1 MVVLMLQQRV
11 AVRVPATTANLGP
24 GFDCLG
30 LALDIYNRVSVE
42 PAPALSI
49 EVSGE
54 GQGAIPTGEENLVY
68 RGVAVVFHRTGRTLP
83 GLRLICH
90 NDIPLARGLGS
101 SAAAVVGGM
110 VAANLLLG
118 ETLSRE
124 ALLAIGAAIEG
135 HPDNLAPALF
145 GGCQVVVAEGDG
157 FLHAPVP
164 LPAGLRAVLFIPH
177 SQLATAQARG
187 VLPLQVPLT
196 DAVYNVG
203 RAALLVAALGG
214 GEFPLLSAATGDR
227 LHQPYREPLFPAMGP
242 IMSAAMGAGAL
253 GSFLSGAGP
262 TVLALCTGGEEAIGD
277 AMKRAAAEAGVS
289 GTVRVACPVPEG
301 AAFEVTG

>member
-1 MVVLMLQQRV
+1 MKQRV

-30 LALDIYNRVSVE
+30 LALDIFNRVSVE

-54 GQGAIPTGEENLVY
+54 GQGDIPTGEDNLVY
-68 RGVAVVFHRTGRTLP
+68 RGVAGVFHRIAQALP
-83 GLRLICH
+83 PLLLTCH
-90 NDIPLARGLGS
+90 NEIPLARGLGS
-101 SAAAVVGGM
+101 SGAAVAGGM

-118 ETLSRE
+118 EPLSRE
-124 ALLAIGAAIEG
+124 ELLALGAAIEG

-145 GGCQVVVAEGDG
+145 GGCQVVVPEGEG

-164 LPAGLRAVLFIPH
+164 LPAGLMAVLFIPEAH
-177 SQLATAQARG
+177 LATSQARG
-187 VLPLQVPLT
+187 VLPAQVPHQ

-203 RAALLVAALGG
+203 RAALLVASLGG
-214 GEFPLLSAATGDR
+214 GGLSLLSAATGDR
-227 LHQPYREPLFPAMGP
+227 LHQPYRERLFPAMVP
-242 IMSAAMGAGAL
+242 IMSAAMGVGAL

-262 TVLALCTGGEEAIGD
+262 TVLALCTGGEGAIGD
-277 AMKRAAAEAGVS
+277 AMRRAAGEAGVS
-289 GTVRVACPVPEG
+289 GAVRVARPALEG
-301 AAFEVTG
+301 AAAEGVG